1 MTPQR
6 RNLLLGLV
14 AVLAALRF
22 GLVPVLTWQSEAIDS
37 NERFASKLEK
47 SRRLLQDQGVQERID
62 FLQARVNRLEAQLPT
77 GVTDLELQVQMNSVL
92 ATSLAQAGLQEVS
105 RAWSFGD
112 QTPRLAELRLGLRG
126 HFYDLVQWLH
136 QMESLEQPLQ
146 IAELQ
151 INRVGNAKN
160 GEVNVAL
167 ILRQW
172 ILPQPAGERV
182 KVNGGNDEL

>member
-6 RNLLLGLV
+6 RNLLLGLL
-14 AVLAALRF
+14 ALLAALRF
-22 GLVPVLTWQSEAIDS
+22 VLVPIITWQSEAIAS
-37 NERFASKLEK
+37 NERLASKLEK
-47 SRRLLQDQGVQERID
+47 SRRLLKDQGVQERID
-62 FLQARVNRLEAQLPT
+62 LLQAGVNRLEAQLPT

-92 ATSLAQAGLQEVS
+92 ASSLTRAGLQEVS

-136 QMESLEQPLQ
+136 QIESLEQPLQ

-151 INRVGNAKN
+151 INRVGNAKS
-160 GEVNVAL
+160 GEVSAAL
-167 ILRQW
+167 VVRQW
-172 ILPQPAGERV
+172 ILPQPAGEQV
-182 KVNGGNDEL
+182 KVIGGGNER